1 MCPLYCGL
9 PLEDSL
15 WSEKSV
21 LIIGMFAFQGEAYIS
36 RMGQI
41 DHWDIIKLSTLR
53 GCPQGGFRLYSPTA
67 THALNSHVVADEYP
81 FVCALGRH
89 VYKPMISAGYGRLA
103 AAVAV
108 FGISAF
114 FHELVIS
121 IALHTVK
128 LWAFSAMLMQVWG
141 LQGGSTH

>member
-1 MCPLYCGL
+1 M
-9 PLEDSL
+9 
-15 WSEKSV
+15 
-21 LIIGMFAFQGEAYIS
+21 
-36 RMGQI
+36 
-41 DHWDIIKLSTLR
+41 STRR
-53 GCPQGGFRLYSPTA
+53 GSIVVT
-67 THALNSHVVADEYP
+67 NSHACTQLTCVVFADEYP

-141 LQGGSTH
+141 LQGGNTHIFMHMCVYM